1 MKRVGDADPDAG
13 ARGTDDGSGALR
25 RVVPHAR
32 RFLARRTG
40 VLVRLTL
47 WSLAETG
54 QAFLLGYGVAR
65 AVDRGFL
72 AGDTRLGLL
81 WLTVALAAVL
91 LGAPVIRGVFAQLA
105 GLTEPLRDGL
115 VRSAVD
121 RSLARA
127 AAGAGAPGGTDRA
140 AVSRLTNQVEIARDS
155 FAGLV
160 LTLRSFVFT
169 AAGALLGL
177 LSLHPALLVVV
188 LPPLT
193 GGLVLFLATL
203 RPMAA
208 AQRRAL
214 AADEALGD
222 HAARSRA
229 ALRDLT
235 ACGTGPETARR
246 GAELVD
252 DAAAAAR
259 ALAGWAAVRTAALGV
274 AGHLPVLALLLAVPW
289 LRGRGVTAGALLGAF
304 TYLVQ
309 SLLPA
314 LHTLMAALG
323 AAGSRLLVVLDR
335 IIGPEPEVGPG
346 RELKPEWVSGPESE
360 PGWEMKPGSVF
371 GPGQGRT
378 RTPGEERTEERAS
391 VPAFTRPSRPEPA
404 YAAARRPAPGAVGG
418 AVTVSAR
425 TSAGLPDAGDGAPA
439 PREHAR
445 RGPDAAVELRSVTL
459 SYGVRA
465 APVLDSLD
473 LCVAPGEH
481 LAVVGPSGIGKS
493 TLTRLIAGT
502 LLPSAGEVRVAGREV
517 TGRAPAELAA
527 LRVLVPQEAYV
538 FSGTLSDNLTYLR
551 PDASRA
557 DVDAAVD
564 AIGLRPLV
572 ERLGGLDAPARPAV
586 LSHGERQLV
595 ALARAYLSPAPL
607 LLLDEATCH
616 LDPASEARAEESL
629 ARRPGTLLMVAHRL
643 SSAVRADRVLV
654 LDGTKAVCGTHDE
667 VLDRSPLYRDLT
679 GHWNG
684 TSAAGP

>member
-1 MKRVGDADPDAG
+1 MTRRAASADT
-13 ARGTDDGSGALR
+13 RETDDGSGAVR
-25 RVVPHAR
+25 RLAPHAR
-32 RFLARRTG
+32 RFLARRSG
-40 VLVRLTL
+40 VLVRLAL

-54 QAFLLGYGVAR
+54 QAFLVGHGVAR
-65 AVDRGFL
+65 AVDQGFL
-72 AGDTRLGLL
+72 AGDTRRGLL
-81 WLTVALAAVL
+81 WLTVALVAVL
-91 LGAPVIRGVFAQLA
+91 LGAPVIRGVFAELA

-115 VRSAVD
+115 VRHAVD
-121 RSLARA
+121 RSLGSA
-127 AAGAGAPGGTDRA
+127 AAGGPGGTDRA

-177 LSLHPALLVVV
+177 LSLHPSLLVVV
-188 LPPLT
+188 LPPLSL
-193 GGLVLFLATL
+193 GLGLFLVTL

-235 ACGTGPETARR
+235 ACGTGPAAARR
-246 GAELVD
+246 GAELIE

-259 ALAGWAAVRTAALGV
+259 VLAGWAAVRTAALGV

-314 LHTLMAALG
+314 LHTLMTALG

-335 IIGPEPEVGPG
+335 IIGPERPEP
-346 RELKPEWVSGPESE
+346 RPERTRAAEPERA
-360 PGWEMKPGSVF
+360 GGPGSVRA
-371 GPGQGRT
+371 PAAT
-378 RTPGEERTEERAS
+378 RT
-391 VPAFTRPSRPEPA
+391 EPA
-404 YAAARRPAPGAVGG
+404 LAAAPRPAPGAGGG
-418 AVTVSAR
+418 AVTAR
-425 TSAGLPDAGDGAPA
+425 ATAAIPGPGDAPDLGGRPA
-439 PREHAR
+439 DRTWT
-445 RGPDAAVELRSVTL
+445 AAVELRSVTL

-465 APVLDSLD
+465 EPVLDSLD

-493 TLTRLIAGT
+493 TLTRLVAGT
-502 LLPSAGEVRVAGREV
+502 LAPGGGEVRVDGREV
-517 TGRAPAELAA
+517 TGRPPAELAA

-551 PDASRA
+551 PGASRA
-557 DVDAAVD
+557 DLDAAVD
-564 AIGLRPLV
+564 ALGLGPLV
-572 ERLGGLDAPARPAV
+572 ERLGGLDAPVRPAE

-595 ALARAYLSPAPL
+595 ALTRAWVSPAPL

-616 LDPASEARAEESL
+616 LDPAAEARAEEAL
-629 ARRPGTLLMVAHRL
+629 ARRPGTLLVVAHRL

-654 LDGTKAVCGTHDE
+654 LDGTHAVCGTHDE

-679 GHWNG
+679 GHWQG
-684 TSAAGP
+684 GPARRR

>member
-1 MKRVGDADPDAG
+1 MTRAAD
-13 ARGTDDGSGALR
+13 ARGTGDGAVR
-25 RVVPHAR
+25 RLAPHAR

-40 VLVRLTL
+40 ILVRLAL

-54 QAFLLGYGVAR
+54 QAFLVGYGVAR

-72 AGDTRLGLL
+72 AGDTRLGLV
-81 WLTVALAAVL
+81 WLTVALVAVL

-115 VRSAVD
+115 VRHAVD
-121 RSLARA
+121 RSLSHA
-127 AAGAGAPGGTDRA
+127 ATGGSGGTDRA

-177 LSLHPALLVVV
+177 LSLHPSLLVVV
-188 LPPLT
+188 LPPLSA
-193 GGLVLFLATL
+193 GLGLFLVTL

-235 ACGTGPETARR
+235 ACGTGPEAARR
-246 GAELVD
+246 GAELIEG
-252 DAAAAAR
+252 AAASAR
-259 ALAGWAAVRTAALGV
+259 VLAGWAAVRTAALGV
-274 AGHLPVLALLLAVPW
+274 AGHLPLLALLLAVPW
-289 LRGRGVTAGALLGAF
+289 LRGQGVTAGALLGAF

-314 LHTLMAALG
+314 LHTLMTALG

-335 IIGPEPEVGPG
+335 IVGPRQPEPAPE
-346 RELKPEWVSGPESE
+346 RE
-360 PGWEMKPGSVF
+360 
-371 GPGQGRT
+371 RT
-378 RTPGEERTEERAS
+378 RTAEPARTGGPDGSRAP
-391 VPAFTRPSRPEPA
+391 VPAVPRPVRPEPA
-404 YAAARRPAPGAVGG
+404 RRGEHRPAPGGAGRG
-418 AVTVSAR
+418 AVTVR
-425 TSAGLPDAGDGAPA
+425 TAAGRPGTGDDAPDPGERPA
-439 PREHAR
+439 DRDR
-445 RGPDAAVELRSVTL
+445 TAAVELRSVTL

-465 APVLDSLD
+465 EPVLDSLD
-473 LCVAPGEH
+473 LRVAPGEH

-493 TLTRLIAGT
+493 TLTRLVAGT
-502 LLPSAGEVRVAGREV
+502 LAPSGGEVRVAGRAV
-517 TGRAPAELAA
+517 TGRPPAELAA

-538 FSGTLSDNLTYLR
+538 FSGTLADNLAYLR

-557 DVDAAVD
+557 DLDTVVGAL
-564 AIGLRPLV
+564 GLRPLA
-572 ERLGGLDAPARPAV
+572 ERLGGVDAPVRPAE

-595 ALARAYLSPAPL
+595 ALARACLSPAPL

-616 LDPASEARAEESL
+616 LDPAAEARAEEAL
-629 ARRPGTLLMVAHRL
+629 ARRPGTLLTVAHRL

-654 LDGTKAVCGTHDE
+654 LDGTDAVCGTHDE

-679 GHWNG
+679 GHWHG
-684 TSAAGP
+684 GPARRR

>member
-1 MKRVGDADPDAG
+1 MRRGAGDGAG
-13 ARGTDDGSGALR
+13 VLR
-25 RVVPHAR
+25 RIAPPAR

-40 VLVRLTL
+40 VSARLAL
-47 WSLAETG
+47 WSLVETA
-54 QAFLLGYGVAR
+54 QAFLVGYGVAR

-72 AGDTRLGLL
+72 AGDVRRGLL
-81 WLTVALAAVL
+81 WLAVALVAVL
-91 LGAPVIRGVFAQLA
+91 FGAPVIRGVFTQLA

-115 VRSAVD
+115 VRRAVD

-127 AAGAGAPGGTDRA
+127 VLGGAGGTDRA

-193 GGLVLFLATL
+193 GGLVLFLVTL

-235 ACGTGPETARR
+235 ACGTGPEAARR

-252 DAAAAAR
+252 GAAAAAR
-259 ALAGWAAVRTAALGV
+259 VLAGWAAVRTAALGV
-274 AGHLPVLALLLAVPW
+274 SGQLPVLALLLAVPW

-314 LHTLMAALG
+314 LHTLMTALG
-323 AAGSRLLVVLDR
+323 AAGARLLVVLDR
-335 IIGPEPEVGPG
+335 IIGPEPE
-346 RELKPEWVSGPESE
+346 PETE
-360 PGWEMKPGSVF
+360 
-371 GPGQGRT
+371 T
-378 RTPGEERTEERAS
+378 ERTGVKAS
-391 VPAFTRPSRPEPA
+391 AVGHHARPEPGHLA
-404 YAAARRPAPGAVGG
+404 
-418 AVTVSAR
+418 
-425 TSAGLPDAGDGAPA
+425 
-439 PREHAR
+439 
-445 RGPDAAVELRSVTL
+445 AAVELRSVTL
-459 SYGVRA
+459 SYGARA
-465 APVLDSLD
+465 EPVLDALD
-473 LCVAPGEH
+473 LCVAPGER

-493 TLTRLIAGT
+493 TLTRLVAGT
-502 LLPSAGEVRVAGREV
+502 LAPSGGEVRVAGREV

-538 FSGTLSDNLTYLR
+538 FSGTVGDNLAYLR
-551 PDASRA
+551 PDADSA
-557 DVDAAVD
+557 DLDAAVG

-572 ERLGGLDAPARPAV
+572 ERLGGLDAPVRPAG
-586 LSHGERQLV
+586 LSPGERQLV

-616 LDPASEARAEESL
+616 LDPASEARAEEAL
-629 ARRPGTLLMVAHRL
+629 ARRPGTLLVVAHRL

-654 LDGTKAVCGTHDE
+654 LDGTEAVCGTHEE
-667 VLDRSPLYRDLT
+667 VLERSPLYRDLT

-684 TSAAGP
+684 GPARNP

>member
-1 MKRVGDADPDAG
+1 MTCAADGDVDAQG
-13 ARGTDDGSGALR
+13 AGDGSGALR
-25 RVVPHAR
+25 RIAPHAR

-40 VLVRLTL
+40 VLARLAL
-47 WSLAETG
+47 WSLAETA
-54 QAFLLGYGVAR
+54 QAFLVGYGVAQ

-72 AGDTRLGLL
+72 AGDVRRGLL
-81 WLTVALAAVL
+81 WLTVALVAVL
-91 LGAPVIRGVFAQLA
+91 LGAPVIRGVFTQLA

-115 VRSAVD
+115 VRWAVD

-127 AAGAGAPGGTDRA
+127 AVDGPGGSDRA

-160 LTLRSFVFT
+160 LTVRSFVFT
-169 AAGALLGL
+169 AVGALLGL

-188 LPPLT
+188 LPPLA
-193 GGLVLFLATL
+193 GGLALFLATL

-235 ACGTGPETARR
+235 ACGTGPEAARH
-246 GAELVD
+246 GAGLID
-252 DAAAAAR
+252 GAAAAAR

-289 LRGRGVTAGALLGAF
+289 LRGRGVSPGALLGAF

-314 LHTLMAALG
+314 LHTLMTALG
-323 AAGSRLLVVLDR
+323 AAGARLLVVLDR
-335 IIGPEPEVGPG
+335 IIGPDPGPQT
-346 RELKPEWVSGPESE
+346 ESKPE
-360 PGWEMKPGSVF
+360 
-371 GPGQGRT
+371 
-378 RTPGEERTEERAS
+378 
-391 VPAFTRPSRPEPA
+391 SRPEPERMRKA
-404 YAAARRPAPGAVGG
+404 RGPQASTPAAAYSARRRTAHPETGSPAPAPGGG
-418 AVTVSAR
+418 TAHGGR
-425 TSAGLPDAGDGAPA
+425 T
-439 PREHAR
+439 
-445 RGPDAAVELRSVTL
+445 AAVELRSVTL
-459 SYGVRA
+459 SYGARA
-465 APVLDSLD
+465 EPVLDSLD

-493 TLTRLIAGT
+493 TLTRLVAGT
-502 LLPSAGEVRVAGREV
+502 LAPSGGEVRVAGREV
-517 TGRAPAELAA
+517 TGRAPEELAA

-538 FSGTLSDNLTYLR
+538 FSGTLGDNLTYLCAE
-551 PDASRA
+551 ASRA
-557 DVDAAVD
+557 DIDAAVG
-564 AIGLRPLV
+564 ALGLRPLV
-572 ERLGGLDAPARPAV
+572 ERLGGLDAQVRPAE

-595 ALARAYLSPAPL
+595 ALARAYLSPASL

-616 LDPASEARAEESL
+616 LDPAAEARAEDVL
-629 ARRPGTLLMVAHRL
+629 AGRPGTLLVVAHRL

-654 LDGTKAVCGTHDE
+654 LDGTEAVCGTHEE

-679 GHWNG
+679 GHWS
-684 TSAAGP
+684 TGPVRGS

>member
-1 MKRVGDADPDAG
+1 MTRRAASADTRV
-13 ARGTDDGSGALR
+13 TDDGSGAVR
-25 RVVPHAR
+25 RLAPHAR
-32 RFLARRTG
+32 RFLARRSG
-40 VLVRLTL
+40 VLVRLAL

-54 QAFLLGYGVAR
+54 QAFLVGHGVAR
-65 AVDRGFL
+65 AVDQGFL
-72 AGDTRLGLL
+72 AGDTRRGLL
-81 WLTVALAAVL
+81 WLTVALVAVL
-91 LGAPVIRGVFAQLA
+91 LGAPVIRGVFAELA

-115 VRSAVD
+115 VRHAVD
-121 RSLARA
+121 RSLGAA
-127 AAGAGAPGGTDRA
+127 AAGGPGGTDRA

-177 LSLHPALLVVV
+177 LSLHPSLLVVV
-188 LPPLT
+188 LPPLSL
-193 GGLVLFLATL
+193 GMGLFLVTL

-235 ACGTGPETARR
+235 ACGTGPAAARR
-246 GAELVD
+246 GAELIE

-259 ALAGWAAVRTAALGV
+259 VLAGWAAVRTAALGV

-314 LHTLMAALG
+314 LHTLMTALG
-323 AAGSRLLVVLDR
+323 GAGSRLLVVLDR
-335 IIGPEPEVGPG
+335 IIGPERPE
-346 RELKPEWVSGPESE
+346 RTRAAEPERAG
-360 PGWEMKPGSVF
+360 GPGSVRA
-371 GPGQGRT
+371 PAAT
-378 RTPGEERTEERAS
+378 RT
-391 VPAFTRPSRPEPA
+391 EPA
-404 YAAARRPAPGAVGG
+404 LAAAPRPAPGAGGG
-418 AVTVSAR
+418 AVTARATAAIPGPGDDAPDLGGRPADRAR
-425 TSAGLPDAGDGAPA
+425 T
-439 PREHAR
+439 
-445 RGPDAAVELRSVTL
+445 AAVELRSVTL

-465 APVLDSLD
+465 EPVLDSLD

-493 TLTRLIAGT
+493 TLTRLVAGT
-502 LLPSAGEVRVAGREV
+502 LAPSGGEVRVDGREV
-517 TGRAPAELAA
+517 TGRPPAELAA

-538 FSGTLSDNLTYLR
+538 FSGTLSDNLTYLG
-551 PDASRA
+551 PGASRA
-557 DVDAAVD
+557 DLDAAVD
-564 AIGLRPLV
+564 ALGLWPLV
-572 ERLGGLDAPARPAV
+572 ERLGGLDAPVRPAE
-586 LSHGERQLV
+586 LSHGERQLL
-595 ALARAYLSPAPL
+595 ALTRAWVSPAPL

-616 LDPASEARAEESL
+616 LDPAAEARAEEAL
-629 ARRPGTLLMVAHRL
+629 ARRPGTLLVVAHRL

-654 LDGTKAVCGTHDE
+654 LDGTDAVCGTHDE

-679 GHWNG
+679 GHWQG
-684 TSAAGP
+684 GPARRR

>member
-1 MKRVGDADPDAG
+1 MTRVADAG
-13 ARGTDDGSGALR
+13 ARGTGDGSGALR
-25 RVVPHAR
+25 RIAPPAR

-40 VLVRLTL
+40 VLARLAL

-54 QAFLLGYGVAR
+54 QAFLVGYGVAR

-72 AGDTRLGLL
+72 AGDVRRGLL
-81 WLTVALAAVL
+81 WLAIALVAVL
-91 LGAPVIRGVFAQLA
+91 FGAPVIRGVFTQLA

-115 VRSAVD
+115 VRRQVD

-127 AAGAGAPGGTDRA
+127 MLGGSGGTDRA
-140 AVSRLTNQVEIARDS
+140 TVSRLTNQVEIARDS

-188 LPPLT
+188 LPPLS
-193 GGLVLFLATL
+193 GGLVLFLVTL

-235 ACGTGPETARR
+235 ACGTGPEAARR

-252 DAAAAAR
+252 EAAAAAR
-259 ALAGWAAVRTAALGV
+259 VLAGWAAVRTAALGV

-314 LHTLMAALG
+314 LHTLMTALG
-323 AAGSRLLVVLDR
+323 AAGARLLVVLDR
-335 IIGPEPEVGPG
+335 IIGPEP
-346 RELKPEWVSGPESE
+346 GPELE
-360 PGWEMKPGSVF
+360 PEPK
-371 GPGQGRT
+371 
-378 RTPGEERTEERAS
+378 
-391 VPAFTRPSRPEPA
+391 PEPA
-404 YAAARRPAPGAVGG
+404 GVETAEAVEAAGVTGRHYARPKPAYRPARFATAGTAVRAAPAPDRATAGTTDVGARSPVHGGRPAPG
-418 AVTVSAR
+418 
-425 TSAGLPDAGDGAPA
+425 
-439 PREHAR
+439 
-445 RGPDAAVELRSVTL
+445 GPTAAVEMRSVTL
-459 SYGVRA
+459 SYGARA
-465 APVLDSLD
+465 EPVLDSLD
-473 LCVAPGEH
+473 LCVAPGER

-502 LLPSAGEVRVAGREV
+502 LAPSGGEVRVAGREV

-538 FSGTLSDNLTYLR
+538 FSGTVGDNLAYLR
-551 PDASRA
+551 PDADRA
-557 DVDAAVD
+557 DLDAAVG
-564 AIGLRPLV
+564 ALGLRPLV
-572 ERLGGLDAPARPAV
+572 ERLGGLDAPARPAE
-586 LSHGERQLV
+586 LSPGERQLL
-595 ALARAYLSPAPL
+595 ALARAYLAPASL

-616 LDPASEARAEESL
+616 LDPASEARAEEAL
-629 ARRPGTLLMVAHRL
+629 ARRPGTLLVVAHRL

-654 LDGTKAVCGTHDE
+654 LDGTEAVCGTHE
-667 VLDRSPLYRDLT
+667 QVLERSPLYRDLT
-679 GHWNG
+679 GHWN
-684 TSAAGP
+684 AGPAREA

>member
-1 MKRVGDADPDAG
+1 MTRRAASADT
-13 ARGTDDGSGALR
+13 RETDDGSGAVR
-25 RVVPHAR
+25 RLAPPAR
-32 RFLARRTG
+32 RFLARRSG
-40 VLVRLTL
+40 VLVRLAL

-54 QAFLLGYGVAR
+54 QAFLVGYGVAQ
-65 AVDRGFL
+65 AVDQGFL
-72 AGDTRLGLL
+72 AGDTRRGLL
-81 WLTVALAAVL
+81 WLTVALVAVL

-115 VRSAVD
+115 VRHAVD
-121 RSLARA
+121 RSLGPA
-127 AAGAGAPGGTDRA
+127 AAGGPGGTDRA

-177 LSLHPALLVVV
+177 LSLHPSLLVVV
-188 LPPLT
+188 LPPLSL
-193 GGLVLFLATL
+193 GLGLFLVTL

-235 ACGTGPETARR
+235 ACGTGPAAARR
-246 GAELVD
+246 GAELIEG
-252 DAAAAAR
+252 AAAAAR
-259 ALAGWAAVRTAALGV
+259 VLAGWAAVRTAALGV

-314 LHTLMAALG
+314 LHTLMTALG

-335 IIGPEPEVGPG
+335 IIGPERPQPRPERP
-346 RELKPEWVSGPESE
+346 RAAEPERAGEPEGAGE
-360 PGWEMKPGSVF
+360 PGSV
-371 GPGQGRT
+371 
-378 RTPGEERTEERAS
+378 RA
-391 VPAFTRPSRPEPA
+391 PAATRPEPA
-404 YAAARRPAPGAVGG
+404 LAAAPRPAPGAGG
-418 AVTVSAR
+418 AAVTARATAAIPGPGDDAPNLGGRPADRAR
-425 TSAGLPDAGDGAPA
+425 T
-439 PREHAR
+439 
-445 RGPDAAVELRSVTL
+445 AAVELRSVTL

-465 APVLDSLD
+465 EPVLDSLD

-502 LLPSAGEVRVAGREV
+502 LAPSGGEVRVDGREV
-517 TGRAPAELAA
+517 TGRPPAELAA
-527 LRVLVPQEAYV
+527 LRVLMPQEAYV

-551 PDASRA
+551 PGASRA
-557 DVDAAVD
+557 DLDAAVD
-564 AIGLRPLV
+564 ALGLWPLV
-572 ERLGGLDAPARPAV
+572 ERLGGLDAPLRPAE
-586 LSHGERQLV
+586 LSHGERQLL
-595 ALARAYLSPAPL
+595 ALTRAWMSPAPL

-616 LDPASEARAEESL
+616 LDPAAEARAEEAL
-629 ARRPGTLLMVAHRL
+629 ARRPGTLLVVAHRL

-654 LDGTKAVCGTHDE
+654 LDGTDAVCGTHDE

-679 GHWNG
+679 GHWQG
-684 TSAAGP
+684 GPARRR

>member
-1 MKRVGDADPDAG
+1 MTRVAEA
-13 ARGTDDGSGALR
+13 DDGSGALR
-25 RVVPHAR
+25 RVTPPAR

-40 VLVRLTL
+40 VLARLGL

-54 QAFLLGYGVAR
+54 QAFLVGYGVAR

-72 AGDTRLGLL
+72 AGDVRRGLA
-81 WLTVALAAVL
+81 WLTVALVAVL
-91 LGAPVIRGVFAQLA
+91 FGAPVIRGVFTQLA

-115 VRSAVD
+115 VRRAVD

-127 AAGAGAPGGTDRA
+127 VRGGPGGTDRA

-193 GGLVLFLATL
+193 GGLLLFLATL

-235 ACGTGPETARR
+235 AFGTGPGAARR

-252 DAAAAAR
+252 GAAAAAR

-274 AGHLPVLALLLAVPW
+274 AGQLPVLALLLAVPW

-314 LHTLMAALG
+314 LHTLMTALG
-323 AAGSRLLVVLDR
+323 AAGARLLVVLDR
-335 IIGPEPEVGPG
+335 ITGPEPEPDAA
-346 RELKPEWVSGPESE
+346 
-360 PGWEMKPGSVF
+360 
-371 GPGQGRT
+371 
-378 RTPGEERTEERAS
+378 RAS
-391 VPAFTRPSRPEPA
+391 GTGAPEPA
-404 YAAARRPAPGAVGG
+404 AGHHARPKHAYPAARPPAAGATDVGSRSPARGGRPARGG
-418 AVTVSAR
+418 PT
-425 TSAGLPDAGDGAPA
+425 
-439 PREHAR
+439 
-445 RGPDAAVELRSVTL
+445 AAVELRSVTL
-459 SYGVRA
+459 AYGARA
-465 APVLDSLD
+465 QPVLDSLD
-473 LCVAPGEH
+473 LRVAPGER

-493 TLTRLIAGT
+493 TLTRLVAGT
-502 LLPSAGEVRVAGREV
+502 LAPSGGEVRVAGREV

-538 FSGTLSDNLTYLR
+538 FSGTVGDNLAYLR
-551 PDASRA
+551 PDADRA
-557 DVDAAVD
+557 DLDAAVG
-564 AIGLRPLV
+564 ALGLRPLV
-572 ERLGGLDAPARPAV
+572 ERLGGLDAPVRPAD
-586 LSHGERQLV
+586 LSPGERQLV
-595 ALARAYLSPAPL
+595 ALARAHLSPAPL

-616 LDPASEARAEESL
+616 LDPASEARAEEAL
-629 ARRPGTLLMVAHRL
+629 ARRRGTLLVVAHRL

-654 LDGTKAVCGTHDE
+654 LDGTEAVCGTHEE
-667 VLDRSPLYRDLT
+667 VLERSPLYRDLT

-684 TSAAGP
+684 GPARRP

>member
-1 MKRVGDADPDAG
+1 MTDVVKPDG
-13 ARGTDDGSGALR
+13 RDTDDGSGALR
-25 RVVPHAR
+25 RVAPPAR

-40 VLVRLTL
+40 ILARLGL

-54 QAFLLGYGVAR
+54 QAFLVGYGVAQ

-72 AGDTRLGLL
+72 AGDTRRGLL
-81 WLTVALAAVL
+81 WLAVALVAVL
-91 LGAPVIRGVFAQLA
+91 CGAPVIRGVFTQLA

-115 VRSAVD
+115 ARRAVD

-127 AAGAGAPGGTDRA
+127 AAGGSAGADRA

-177 LSLHPALLVVV
+177 LSLDPALLVVV

-193 GGLVLFLATL
+193 GGLALFLATL

-222 HAARSRA
+222 HAGRSRA

-235 ACGTGPETARR
+235 AFGTGPEAARR

-252 DAAAAAR
+252 EAAAAAR

-304 TYLVQ
+304 TFLVQ

-314 LHTLMAALG
+314 LHTLMTALG

-335 IIGPEPEVGPG
+335 VNGPEP
-346 RELKPEWVSGPESE
+346 
-360 PGWEMKPGSVF
+360 
-371 GPGQGRT
+371 
-378 RTPGEERTEERAS
+378 A
-391 VPAFTRPSRPEPA
+391 
-404 YAAARRPAPGAVGG
+404 
-418 AVTVSAR
+418 
-425 TSAGLPDAGDGAPA
+425 GAPA
-439 PREHAR
+439 PRHRA
-445 RGPDAAVELRSVTL
+445 GPKAAPLPAPGAAGAGPAAAVELRSVTL
-459 SYGVRA
+459 SYGARA
-465 APVLDSLD
+465 EPVLDSLD

-493 TLTRLIAGT
+493 TLTRLVAGT
-502 LLPSAGEVRVAGREV
+502 LAPSAGEVRVAGLGV
-517 TGRAPAELAA
+517 AGRTPAELAA

-538 FSGTLSDNLTYLR
+538 FSGSVVDNLVYLR
-551 PDASRA
+551 PDADRA
-557 DVDAAVD
+557 DVDAAVG
-564 AIGLRPLV
+564 ALGLRPLV
-572 ERLGGLDAPARPAV
+572 ERLGGLDAPVRPAE
-586 LSHGERQLV
+586 LSPGERQLL
-595 ALARAYLSPAPL
+595 ALARAHLSAAPL

-616 LDPASEARAEESL
+616 LDPASEARAEEAL
-629 ARRPGTLLMVAHRL
+629 ARRPGTLLVVAHRL

-654 LDGTKAVCGTHDE
+654 LDGTEAVCGTHQE

-684 TSAAGP
+684 GPARET

>member
-1 MKRVGDADPDAG
+1 MTRAADAG
-13 ARGTDDGSGALR
+13 ARGTGDGSGALR
-25 RVVPHAR
+25 RIAPPAR

-40 VLVRLTL
+40 VLARLAL

-54 QAFLLGYGVAR
+54 QAFLVGYGVAR

-72 AGDTRLGLL
+72 AGDVRRGLL
-81 WLTVALAAVL
+81 WLALALVAVL
-91 LGAPVIRGVFAQLA
+91 FGAPVIRGVFTQLA

-115 VRSAVD
+115 VRRQVD
-121 RSLARA
+121 RSLGRA
-127 AAGAGAPGGTDRA
+127 ILGGSGGSGGFGGTDRA

-160 LTLRSFVFT
+160 LTLRSFLFT

-188 LPPLT
+188 LPPLS
-193 GGLVLFLATL
+193 GGLVLFLVTL

-235 ACGTGPETARR
+235 ACGTGPEAARR

-252 DAAAAAR
+252 GAAAAAR
-259 ALAGWAAVRTAALGV
+259 VLAGWAAVRTAALGV

-314 LHTLMAALG
+314 LHTLMTALG
-323 AAGSRLLVVLDR
+323 AAGARLLVVLDR
-335 IIGPEPEVGPG
+335 ITGPEPEPEPAGAVGATA
-346 RELKPEWVSGPESE
+346 RHH
-360 PGWEMKPGSVF
+360 
-371 GPGQGRT
+371 
-378 RTPGEERTEERAS
+378 A
-391 VPAFTRPSRPEPA
+391 RPKPA
-404 YAAARRPAPGAVGG
+404 YAAARLPVAGAAVR
-418 AVTVSAR
+418 AVTVPDRATDAPADVGAR
-425 TSAGLPDAGDGAPA
+425 TPVHGARPV
-439 PREHAR
+439 
-445 RGPDAAVELRSVTL
+445 RGGPVAAVELRSVTL
-459 SYGVRA
+459 SYGARA
-465 APVLDSLD
+465 EPVLDSLD
-473 LCVAPGEH
+473 LRVAPGER

-493 TLTRLIAGT
+493 TLTRLVAGT
-502 LLPSAGEVRVAGREV
+502 LAPSGGEVRVAGREV

-527 LRVLVPQEAYV
+527 LRALVPQEAYV
-538 FSGTLSDNLTYLR
+538 FSGTVGDNLAYLR
-551 PDASRA
+551 PDADRA
-557 DVDAAVD
+557 DLDAAVGTL
-564 AIGLRPLV
+564 GLRPLV
-572 ERLGGLDAPARPAV
+572 ERLGGLDAPVRPAG
-586 LSHGERQLV
+586 LSPGERQLV

-616 LDPASEARAEESL
+616 LDPASEARAEEAL
-629 ARRPGTLLMVAHRL
+629 ARRRGTLLVVAHRL

-654 LDGTKAVCGTHDE
+654 LDGTRAVCGTHE
-667 VLDRSPLYRDLT
+667 EALERSPLYRDLT
-679 GHWNG
+679 GHWN
-684 TSAAGP
+684 AGPAREP